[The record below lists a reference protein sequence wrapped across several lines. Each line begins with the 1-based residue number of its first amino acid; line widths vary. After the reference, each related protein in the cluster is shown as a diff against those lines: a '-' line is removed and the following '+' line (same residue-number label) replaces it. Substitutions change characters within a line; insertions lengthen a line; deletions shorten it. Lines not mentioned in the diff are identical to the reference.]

1 MEFHFYNDISIRM
14 ARLTMETFKSRLST
28 GMKQVQRLLD
38 TSVTKGQKEK
48 KLLQIVEK
56 IQVEIRTTKRI
67 PVIEEFL
74 EELEAAIDR
83 NQLH

>member
-14 ARLTMETFKSRLST
+14 ARLTTETFKSRLST

-67 PVIEEFL
+67 PVIEELL
-74 EELEAAIDR
+74 EELEATIDR
-83 NQLH
+83 N

>member
-14 ARLTMETFKSRLST
+14 VRLTPETFKFRLST

-38 TSVTKGQKEK
+38 ISVTKGQKEK

-67 PVIEEFL
+67 PVIEELL
-74 EELEAAIDR
+74 EELEATIDR
-83 NQLH
+83 N

>member
-1 MEFHFYNDISIRM
+1 MEFHFYDDISIHIAGLTLDAFK
-14 ARLTMETFKSRLST
+14 ARFGT

-38 TSVTKGQKEK
+38 ASVMKGQKEK
-48 KLLQIVEK
+48 NLLQIVEK

-67 PVIEEFL
+67 PVIEELL
-74 EELEAAIDR
+74 EELEATIDR

>member
-14 ARLTMETFKSRLST
+14 VRLTMETFKSRLST

-38 TSVTKGQKEK
+38 ASVTKGQKEK

-67 PVIEEFL
+67 PVIEELL
-74 EELEAAIDR
+74 EELEATIDR
-83 NQLH
+83 N